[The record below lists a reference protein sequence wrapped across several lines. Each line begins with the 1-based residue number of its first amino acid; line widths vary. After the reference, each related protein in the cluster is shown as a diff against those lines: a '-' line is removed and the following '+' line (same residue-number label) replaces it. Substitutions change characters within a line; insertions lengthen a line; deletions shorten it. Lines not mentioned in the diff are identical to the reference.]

1 MAPTVG
7 LEAKESARV
16 DVHPQTSVVEARIVT
31 AGSARNVVDA
41 GAVGPS
47 NGPTDAEDSTLARAL
62 SLAVNAGR
70 LDLVA
75 TIVEELRARRL
86 ASSPNVVTFPSKASR

>member
-1 MAPTVG
+1 VAPTVG

-47 NGPTDAEDSTLARAL
+47 NGPTDAEDSTL